1 MLLEK
6 QWKVGLEKVS
16 VWLNDESRKKR
27 GRGQEMKSGI
37 QQRNEKEEKKIQKGI
52 EVIGKIERY
61 NVEVLVL
68 VYDKS
73 LQN

>member
-6 QWKVGLEKVS
+6 QWKAGSEKAS
-16 VWLNDESRKKR
+16 AWLNDESRKKR
-27 GRGQEMKSGI
+27 GRGQEMKSGT
-37 QQRNEKEEKKIQKGI
+37 QQRNEKEEKKIQKGT
-52 EVIGKIERY
+52 EATGKTERY
-61 NVEVLVL
+61 NAEALAL